1 MAPAGYAPI
10 DDRRHMIRAAR
21 YFGILVV
28 VSGEVTPS
36 TW

>member
-1 MAPAGYAPI
+1 MAPAGHAP
-10 DDRRHMIRAAR
+10 DHDQRHMIRAAR